1 MLGKKNVNLS
11 TSDAIIDSYM
21 YISTIRVFL
30 ILFLLG
36 TAGIGNAQQR
46 GEGQRSPREIRG
58 TVMEGETGQPMIGAN
73 VVVKSPAD
81 SVLASAITDVNGNFT
96 VVRPRVPSV
105 IVEISFLGFERIRKT
120 LNRGDNLDLGTL
132 KLQEDSKL
140 LDEFVLQG
148 QVPVGEMKGDT
159 TSFNANA
166 FRTRENAV
174 AEDLVRKIPGVTIQ
188 NGEIQARG
196 EQVQKVLVDGR
207 EFFGNDPFL
216 ALRNL
221 PSDVIDRVE
230 ILDQRSDQSR
240 LTGFDD
246 GNYARTINIV
256 TRQDK
261 RNGQFGRVYGG
272 YGTDNRYSAGGNI
285 NFFKGNKRISVIGL
299 FNNINQQNFSSQDL
313 VGIEGGGGGGRRGP
327 GGGGGRPGGGNNNFA
342 IPQDNGII
350 TTNSLG
356 LNYSDKWG
364 ERTNFTASYFFNS
377 TQNHVAQ
384 LTNREII
391 LSGDNRQL
399 YQESLLNNNRSNNH
413 RVNSRIEYD
422 INEKN
427 AIIIA
432 PSFTGQTN
440 TSFNDRDAINL
451 TGARDPLSEA
461 RTISDSNFDSYNFSN
476 NFTYRYKFDKVGR
489 TISANVFTAYNKRD
503 EFTELITANRDYVR
517 NAYDTLNQ
525 ETFALSDG
533 FNYRTNI
540 TYTEPLSE
548 KAIGTLSYQIG
559 NNKSSADQR
568 TFQLVAEQGIMVL
581 DTALS
586 NQFDNRFITQRAG
599 TGYRYN
605 NKGLNVNL
613 SVDYQNAALD
623 NASIFPVEATFQR
636 SFHNVLPSMNIM
648 YRQENGTSYRI
659 RYRTSTNEPNVQ
671 QLQNVVNN
679 ANPLQMRTGNPNLG
693 QSYNHTIFANMS
705 KINMEKSRTFFV
717 FLFASMTD
725 NFIGNSTFIAQQDTA
740 ISEEVILRRG
750 GQLTSPV
757 NLNGQINSRLFM
769 TYGVPVAPL
778 KSTFNM
784 NSSVSFNRTPGIIN
798 EQLNLNDNIGLS
810 QGLTLTS
817 NISKDVDFTLTT
829 TGTYSIVNSSLQTN
843 LNNNFYIQNS
853 TVRMYY
859 SPNNGKLFIANTVN
873 NALYRGL
880 SEGLDQSVW
889 LWNIEAGM
897 RFLKDNKGELKI
909 NVFDLLKQNNSIT
922 RNVSDVAIDDVFT
935 QVLTRYAMLSF
946 TYIIGNFKPQERQEG
961 GPGQRMRP
969 GGGRTW

>member
-1 MLGKKNVNLS
+1 
-11 TSDAIIDSYM
+11 
-21 YISTIRVFL
+21 
-30 ILFLLG
+30 
-36 TAGIGNAQQR
+36 
-46 GEGQRSPREIRG
+46 
-58 TVMEGETGQPMIGAN
+58 
-73 VVVKSPAD
+73 
-81 SVLASAITDVNGNFT
+81 
-96 VVRPRVPSV
+96 
-105 IVEISFLGFERIRKT
+105 
-120 LNRGDNLDLGTL
+120 
-132 KLQEDSKL
+132 
-140 LDEFVLQG
+140 
-148 QVPVGEMKGDT
+148 MKGDT

-256 TRQDK
+256 TKQDK
-261 RNGQFGRVYGG
+261 RNGQFGRIYGG
-272 YGTDNRYSAGGNI
+272 YGTDDRYSAGGNL

-313 VGIEGGGGGGRRGP
+313 VGIEGGGGRGGQ
-327 GGGGGRPGGGNNNFA
+327 GGGRPGGGSNNFA

-364 ERTNFTASYFFNS
+364 ERTNVTASYFFNS
-377 TQNHVAQ
+377 TLNNVSQ

-391 LSGDNRQL
+391 LADDNRQL
-399 YQESLLNNNRSNNH
+399 YQEALLNNNRSNNH

-422 INEKN
+422 INDKN

-432 PSFTGQTN
+432 PSFTGQSN

-451 TGARDPLSEA
+451 TGVLDPLSEA
-461 RTISDSNFDSYNFSN
+461 RTISDADFDSYNFSN
-476 NFTYRYKFDKVGR
+476 NFTYRYKFDKIGR
-489 TISANVFTAYNKRD
+489 TISANIFTAYNKRD
-503 EFTELITANRDYVR
+503 EYTALITSTRDYVR

-548 KAIGTLSYQIG
+548 RAIGTLSYQIG

-568 TFQLVAEQGIMVL
+568 TFQLIAEQGMMVL

-623 NASIFPVEATFQR
+623 NSSIFPVEATFQR

-648 YRQENGTSYRI
+648 YRKENGTSIRL
-659 RYRTSTNEPNVQ
+659 RYRTNTNEPNVQ

-693 QSYNHTIFANMS
+693 QSFNHTIFANFS
-705 KINMEKSRTFFV
+705 KMNVEKSKTFFV

-740 ISEEVILRRG
+740 ISEEVVLRRG

-757 NLNGQINSRLFM
+757 NLDGQINSRLFM
-769 TYGVPVAPL
+769 TYGVPVTPL
-778 KSTFNM
+778 RSTFNM

-798 EQLNLNDNIGLS
+798 EQLNFNDNIGLS

-829 TGTYSIVNSSLQTN
+829 TGTYSIINSSLQTN

-853 TVRMYY
+853 TLRMYY

-897 RFLKDNKGELKI
+897 RFLKDNKGELKL
-909 NVFDLLKQNNSIT
+909 NVFDLLKQNNSIS

-961 GPGQRMRP
+961 GPSQRMRP